1 MKAIFL
7 ALFLSIFAIILFY
20 AKKRF
25 FDKIDFANST
35 KKYMKLFLIALYL
48 LVLLYFSNRFFNF
61 LPSWLYYIASLSIAF
76 GFIIFIFAIFY
87 EIFKF
92 MSSSLRLTSNKTRIV
107 EFSIFYLMI
116 LYLGFGIV
124 NGFSDIQIKNYKIKS
139 SKLKS
144 DIRIVFFSDLHIG
157 PLVDWQYTRKLVEL
171 INAQNPDFI
180 IIGGD
185 LIDDN
190 LYSIKPQVAELKKL
204 KASKRVLYAIG
215 NHEYFYGEND
225 VLNLAKTLNFEI
237 LDNKSFFDSEL
248 VIQISGIFD
257 YFGNRKNSLK
267 PDLYKLHNNND
278 FYRVLVSHQPKVLSD
293 KLLDKDKFELILSGH
308 THCGQIFPFG
318 FLVLL
323 DQPYLCGKYEI
334 TPKLDLVVSSGAGFW
349 GPRVRIGSDFEIV
362 MIDLIGDKSQ
372 NTK

>member
-25 FDKIDFANST
+25 IDKIDFANST
-35 KKYMKLFLIALYL
+35 KKYIKLFLIALYV

-61 LPSWLYYIASLSIAF
+61 LPSWLYYLVSLSIAI

-92 MSSSLRLTSNKTRIV
+92 ISSVLGLTSSKSRIV

-116 LYLGFGIV
+116 LYLGFGIA
-124 NGFSDIQIKNYKIKS
+124 NGFSDIEIKNYKIKS
-139 SKLKS
+139 PKLKS
-144 DIRIVFFSDLHIG
+144 EAKIVFFSDLHIG
-157 PLVDWQYTRKLVEL
+157 PLVDSQYTRKLVAL

-190 LYSIKPQVAELKKL
+190 LYSIKPQVVELQKL
-204 KASKRVLYAIG
+204 KASRKVFYAIG

-237 LDNKSFFDSEL
+237 LDNKSFFDDEL
-248 VIQISGIFD
+248 KIQISGIFD
-257 YFGNRKNSLK
+257 YFGNRKNTLK
-267 PDLYKLHNNND
+267 PDLDKLHDNND
-278 FYRVLVSHQPKVLSD
+278 FYRVLVSHQPKVLNDISFN
-293 KLLDKDKFELILSGH
+293 KNKFELVLSGH

-334 TPKLDLVVSSGAGFW
+334 SPNLDLIVSSGAGFW
-349 GPRVRIGSDFEIV
+349 GPRVRIGSRFEIV
-362 MIDLIGDKSQ
+362 VIDLSGDRSQ
-372 NTK
+372 NSQ